1 MTAGEPLPQPLPPQ
15 AHKSSAW
22 WFWLRLAVGIVLLYL
37 SLRPVNWELL
47 GAQLTSADWKWM
59 ALAVLSVLASTGVKI
74 ARWGWLCRQCGFRSR
89 LGWARLSGAFLV
101 GQAAN
106 VVLPFRGG
114 DLVRIGWFVA
124 QEPADTLPVTISI
137 LLEKYADILAL
148 LLFLM
153 WLGPFLPEQVL
164 DWGRGWLVPLSGGL
178 GLLLVVLL
186 VAGPWIL
193 RKLRGV
199 ASKLSLP
206 WQARL
211 DGWIERYLQTDRPG
225 SLRSPLGWL
234 GLAALTLAAWLV
246 MLSTNLCVLRAL
258 DLPVE
263 VPAGGLVL
271 ALVYLGLA
279 PALMPGNFG
288 PFYFFAMLGLA
299 PFGVDESLRAAFAV
313 ALHAVVTL
321 PPVLLAGS
329 FLIASRRP
337 FWRKA

>member
-1 MTAGEPLPQPLPPQ
+1 MLPPQ
-15 AHKSSAW
+15 AHQPAAW
-22 WFWLRLAVGIVLLYL
+22 WFWLRLAVGLGLLCL
-37 SLRPVNWELL
+37 SLRPVNWGLL
-47 GAQLTSADWKWM
+47 GAQLTSAHWDWM
-59 ALAVLSVLASTGVKI
+59 ALAVFSVLVSTGLKI
-74 ARWGWLCRQCGFRSR
+74 ARWGWLCRKCGIGSQ
-89 LGWARLSGAFLV
+89 LGWARLSAAFLV

-114 DLVRIGWFVA
+114 DLARIGWFAA

-148 LLFLM
+148 LLSLV
-153 WLGPFLPEQVL
+153 WLGPFLPEQVRE
-164 DWGRGWLVPLSGGL
+164 WGKGWLVPLGGVISL
-178 GLLLVVLL
+178 SLVILL

-193 RKLRGV
+193 EKLRGLV
-199 ASKLSLP
+199 GRFSLR

-211 DGWIERYLQTDRPG
+211 DGLINRYLPPSSFG
-225 SLRSPLGWL
+225 ALRSPRGWL
-234 GLAALTLAAWLV
+234 GLAAMTLVVWLV
-246 MLSTNLCVLRAL
+246 MISTNLCVLNAL
-258 DLPVE
+258 DLPAGL
-263 VPAGGLVL
+263 PAGSLVL

-299 PFGVDESLRAAFAV
+299 PFGVDESQRAAFAV

-321 PPVLLAGS
+321 PPVLLAGG

-337 FWRKA
+337 FWRKT